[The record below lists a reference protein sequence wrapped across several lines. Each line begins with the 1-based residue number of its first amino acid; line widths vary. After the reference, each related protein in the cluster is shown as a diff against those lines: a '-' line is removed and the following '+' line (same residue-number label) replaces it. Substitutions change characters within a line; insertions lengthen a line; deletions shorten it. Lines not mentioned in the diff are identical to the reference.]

1 MVYRKFQ
8 DRRELFNF
16 VYQKGKRNNGV
27 VWLSEGITTDQIRT
41 CILTNIGISWNLF
54 WKGNL
59 LPQRMTYSSPCESIT
74 NFTRHFFSRS
84 FGYEL
89 LDGLEFFYLVSPHTN
104 ENTSRDI
111 TIFFAV
117 LCSEL
122 DKDGRNFLE
131 DLRHSEFSLEEIQ
144 EYFKNTSRAEII
156 RANKQLSSVESLQR
170 FMNTLVKRN
179 IAIRMGNEVYSFTL
193 AHKFFIDFAR
203 DLLE

>member
-1 MVYRKFQ
+1 MYLDKHRNIVESLLEGQFITAE
-8 DRRELFNF
+8 DDLFEPLRRHHE
-16 VYQKGKRNNGV
+16 YY
-27 VWLSEGITTDQIRT
+27 ET
-41 CILTNIGISWNLF
+41 
-54 WKGNL
+54 
-59 LPQRMTYSSPCESIT
+59 
-74 NFTRHFFSRS
+74 FFSRS

-89 LDGLEFFYLVSPHTN
+89 HDGVEFYYLVSPHTN

-117 LCSEL
+117 LCYEL
-122 DKDGRNFLE
+122 DKYGHNFLE
-131 DLRHSEFSLEEIQ
+131 VLRYSEFSLEEIQ
-144 EYFKNTSRAEII
+144 EYFKNSSWAEII

-179 IAIRMGNEVYSFTL
+179 IAIRLGNEVYSFTL